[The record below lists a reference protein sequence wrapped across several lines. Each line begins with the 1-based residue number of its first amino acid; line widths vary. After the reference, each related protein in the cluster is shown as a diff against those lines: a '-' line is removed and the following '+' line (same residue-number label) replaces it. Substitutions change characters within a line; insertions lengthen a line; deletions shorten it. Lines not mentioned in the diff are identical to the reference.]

1 MDMGQARAWISR
13 WEGRRNKT
21 YIDTQGHPTVGVGF
35 NLDAAGA
42 SAAIAALGLNYNQ
55 VRSGQQSLTDAQID
69 TLLDGS
75 LTTAVQGAQGSV
87 VNFNTQLS
95 NDRQIVVVDMVF
107 NLGAPKF
114 SQFVL
119 TIQAINNQDWATA
132 SQQMQQSAWYGQVG
146 DRAKADVAVMGGQS
160 TVADYI

>member
-13 WEGRRNKT
+13 WEGRRNQT
-21 YIDTQGHPTVGVGF
+21 YIDSQGHPTVGVGF

-75 LTTAVQGAQGSV
+75 LATALQGAQRLIAG
-87 VNFNTQLS
+87 FNTQLS

-114 SQFVL
+114 SQFVQ

-132 SQQMQQSAWYGQVG
+132 AQQMQQSAWYGQVG
-146 DRAKADVAVMGGQS
+146 NRSKADVAVMSGQS